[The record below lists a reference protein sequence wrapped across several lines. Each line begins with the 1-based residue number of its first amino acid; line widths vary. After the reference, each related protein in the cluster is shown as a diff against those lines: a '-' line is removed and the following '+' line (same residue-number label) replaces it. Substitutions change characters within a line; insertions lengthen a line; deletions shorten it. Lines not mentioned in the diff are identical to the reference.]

1 MDRITNEKTEWCM
14 ESLGRKQNEGQ
25 NHKEENRM
33 KDRITKEKTELRT
46 ESLRRKQN

>member
-1 MDRITNEKTEWCM
+1 M
-14 ESLGRKQNEGQ
+14 ESLWRKQNEGQ